1 MVRFITLLFFTIYLS
16 KIYYD
21 AKQIGSK
28 LMIFFFFFSNIGTRM
43 RVTEA
48 ARETKTMERSSMTAA
63 YSIYLFRLIFS
74 FCLVTKLKYWY

>member
-28 LMIFFFFFSNIGTRM
+28 LMIFFFSNIGTRM

-48 ARETKTMERSSMTAA
+48 ARETKTMERSSMAAA

>member
-28 LMIFFFFFSNIGTRM
+28 LMIFFFSSNIGTRM

-48 ARETKTMERSSMTAA
+48 ARETKTTERSSMAAA